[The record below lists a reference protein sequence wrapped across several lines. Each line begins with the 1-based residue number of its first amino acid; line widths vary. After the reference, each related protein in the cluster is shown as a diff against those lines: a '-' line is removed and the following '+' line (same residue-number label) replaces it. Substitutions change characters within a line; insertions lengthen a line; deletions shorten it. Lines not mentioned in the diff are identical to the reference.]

1 MTRRNEEVSRMLD
14 DIARL
19 LTIRREDHF
28 RIRAY
33 TQAARAIETLAIDI
47 GDLHRDGV
55 LEGIPG
61 VGTAIAKKVAEFLE
75 TGHLGYYEQ
84 LKRELAPEAE
94 ELLDVPSI
102 GPERARMISERLGI
116 THLIDLER
124 AARAQR
130 LRTLPGIGPVLE
142 RRIAQEAAELRRA
155 RTPAGSS

>member
-1 MTRRNEEVSRMLD
+1 M
-14 DIARL
+14 
-19 LTIRREDHF
+19 
-28 RIRAY
+28 RIDQIVIVVTGDRQHGR
-33 TQAARAIETLAIDI
+33 TVHLGVIEPVEQMDAARAIETLAIDI
-47 GDLHRDGV
+47 GDLHRDGA
-55 LEGIPG
+55 LEEIPG
-61 VGTAIAKKVAEFLE
+61 VGAAIAKKVAEFLE
-75 TGHLGYYEQ
+75 TGHLSYYDQ

-102 GPERARMISERLGI
+102 GPERARMIGERLGI